1 MPRPLAICKRRAIPV
16 AERARICPSWG
27 ARARGGYNFASR
39 GNNRVMREPG
49 KGIAGTK
56 AGVERLIGMPLVMKV
71 NEGRGR
77 TGMFRGQVIAV
88 FPAVFTVRTESGEI
102 RTFSYS
108 DVHTRGIMFLRD
120 CDSSL

>member
-1 MPRPLAICKRRAIPV
+1 
-16 AERARICPSWG
+16 
-27 ARARGGYNFASR
+27 
-39 GNNRVMREPG
+39 MREPG

>member
-1 MPRPLAICKRRAIPV
+1 
-16 AERARICPSWG
+16 
-27 ARARGGYNFASR
+27 
-39 GNNRVMREPG
+39 MREPG

-88 FPAVFTVRTESGEI
+88 FPAVFTVR
-102 RTFSYS
+102 
-108 DVHTRGIMFLRD
+108 
-120 CDSSL
+120 